1 MKPPEPPKPLTDRER
16 GNSCF
21 VKGEYEEAL
30 KFYGAALVSG
40 EMIDLDDIDGG
51 EEESTSMNDNAT
63 PYTSSVTISEVVEKD
78 AKAILHCN
86 RAACYL
92 KLAQGHWGLKQGELS
107 WEDAGEGIRGNEE
120 VKKEGMAYLGLAESE
135 GRAATRFDG
144 EYVKGYFRTGQALAL
159 QGKLKDALKVAKEGI
174 KVAEDG
180 DR

>member
-16 GNSCF
+16 GNACF

-30 KFYGAALVSG
+30 KFYGLALVSG

-51 EEESTSMNDNAT
+51 DEGATSTNDNAT
-63 PYTSSVTISEVVEKD
+63 PYSSNVTISEVVEKD

-92 KLAQGHWGLKQGELS
+92 KLAQGLWGLKQGELS
-107 WEDAGEGIRGNEE
+107 WEDVEEDIRKDES
-120 VKKEGMAYLGLAESE
+120 VKKEGMAYFALAESE
-135 GRAATRFDG
+135 GRAAISFDG

-159 QGKLKDALKVAKEGI
+159 QGKLKHALKVAKEGI
-174 KVAEDG
+174 KVSKDG